1 MTFKKLTLPQ
11 LKKIIRFYN
20 KHVTILLSKVVAGRR
35 RPKTKAELIADME
48 IHLEIMDNKVVLRD
62 LNLGSNSIGDFP
74 TFPELKGRMK
84 PAPKPVVKPV
94 VKPELQPESEYETS
108 DDETEPIKPVKP
120 VKPVK
125 TTLTAEQKK
134 QIVKK
139 RKKIIQILEKINKIL
154 NDSLYVRGKEDLK
167 TESEKRRYK
176 KLLRNLAIYELKQEE
191 LKNEIEEIKASIKS
205 KPTKPV
211 IVKPAPVSKPKKLI
225 ELNMADEYSSPDEI
239 LEYINFLATA
249 IDNPLNTRLLNKL
262 YNETEAR
269 IDEYVANNNDY
280 FIKQGID
287 MLNKNLINIRG
298 GTNDMRNVRRLI
310 KLLRRLIAPKE
321 NIVIKPQ
328 RKYVNP
334 LQPRN
339 KPPISKKD
347 EFFIFDSE
355 GKNETKNLKGKYIYN
370 NVKIVKD
377 QTDLFPNLGWGMFL
391 PWAYFQRPN
400 GLKDYIRI
408 EEQAHRNSSKS
419 AIEYDV
425 RSLSNRNTGSE
436 GRTVNVFVKTNGKIS
451 GLVRTEITSSNM
463 GKKILHWDYV
473 YVNQHFQ
480 GKGYA
485 GEELDL
491 LMTYLKDVIPSLK
504 EVYLTYAADTSRG
517 WIAYDNT
524 LYDWGFINKRIAQI
538 QKDNNI
544 SRNDRLTEK
553 QADLIH
559 RNIKGT
565 QTWIKRMEGEGMRKS
580 NKYSILRQSME
591 EMNTY

>member
-1 MTFKKLTLPQ
+1 MTFNKLTLSQ

-20 KHVTILLSKVVAGRR
+20 NHVKILFSKVVAGRR
-35 RPKTKAELIADME
+35 RLKTKAELIKDME
-48 IHLEIMDNKVVLRD
+48 IHLEVLDGKVVLKD
-62 LNLGSNSIGDFP
+62 LNLGSNSVDLP
-74 TFPELKGRMK
+74 QFPELRKPARK
-84 PAPKPVVKPV
+84 PAPKPVVKQA
-94 VKPELQPESEYETS
+94 LQPDSEYETS
-108 DDETEPIKPVKP
+108 EDEKEPVKP

-125 TTLTAEQKK
+125 TALTAEQKK

-139 RKKIIQILEKINKIL
+139 RKQIIQILEKINKIL
-154 NDSLYVRGKEDLK
+154 NDSLYIRGKEDLK
-167 TESEKRRYK
+167 TESEKRRFK
-176 KLLRNLAIYELKQEE
+176 KLLRNLAIYEEKQEK

-205 KPTKPV
+205 KPTKSV
-211 IVKPAPVSKPKKLI
+211 IVKPAPVSKPKLI
-225 ELNMADEYSSPDEI
+225 ETNMADEYSSPDEI
-239 LEYINFLATA
+239 LEYINFIATA

-269 IDEYVANNNDY
+269 IDEYVTNNNDY
-280 FIKQGID
+280 FIKQAID
-287 MLNKNLINIRG
+287 MLNKNLINIKG

-321 NIVIKPQ
+321 NIVIEP
-328 RKYVNP
+328 RRNFVNP

-355 GKNETKNLKGKYIYN
+355 GSNETKNLKGKYIYN
-370 NVKIVKD
+370 NVKIVND
-377 QTDLFPNLGWGMFL
+377 QTELFPNLGWGMFL

-408 EEQAHRNSSKS
+408 EEQAHRKSSKS

-425 RSLSNRNTGSE
+425 QSLSNRNTGGE
-436 GRTVNVFVKTNGKIS
+436 GRTINVFVKTDGKIS

-559 RNIKGT
+559 RQIKGT
-565 QTWIKRMEGEGMRKS
+565 QTWVKRMEGEGMRKS